1 MKKKIISLLTALV
14 VVSFACVSA
23 FAAGSVTEVAA
34 QKPVT
39 ETVEVN
45 GANVH
50 VVTNTKTDAVAA
62 EHKESARNFVGEK
75 IQKAEKISFMDVSLQ
90 DDAGNIVALPE
101 GSTIDITF
109 NIGSGVTGDV
119 RVMHWNGKAWED
131 VTIAGS
137 LNTAAG
143 TVQGRFSS
151 LSPVALVYTAANETP
166 ATSGNGNA
174 EAPKTGDAAMVTMA
188 WVALAAAGAGAGFAS
203 RKKK

>member
-1 MKKKIISLLTALV
+1 MKKKIISLLMALV
-14 VVSFACVSA
+14 VVSAFCVSA

-45 GANVH
+45 GAKVH
-50 VVTNTKTDAVAA
+50 VVTNIKTDAVAA
-62 EHKESARNFVGEK
+62 EHKESARKFASEK
-75 IQKAEKISFMDVSLQ
+75 IANAQKISFMDVSLQ
-90 DDAGNIVALPE
+90 DDAGNIVAVPE

-119 RVMHWNGKAWED
+119 RVIHWNGKAWED
-131 VTIAGS
+131 VTVAGS

-151 LSPVALVYTAANETP
+151 LSPVALVYTAASENPVTP
-166 ATSGNGNA
+166 DAGSN
-174 EAPKTGDAAMVTMA
+174 EAPKTGDAGMVTMA
-188 WVALAAAGAGAGFAS
+188 WMALATAGVGAGFAS

>member
-1 MKKKIISLLTALV
+1 MKKKVVSLLMALAM
-14 VVSFACVSA
+14 VSLVCVSA

-45 GANVH
+45 SAKVH
-50 VVTNTKTDAVAA
+50 VVTNTKTDAVTA
-62 EHKESARNFVGEK
+62 EHKESARKVVGEK
-75 IQKAEKISFMDVSLQ
+75 IQNAEKISFMDVSLQ
-90 DDAGNIVALPE
+90 DDAGNTVAVPA

-119 RVMHWNGKAWED
+119 RVMHWNGKEWED
-131 VTIAGS
+131 VTVAGS

-151 LSPVALVYTAANETP
+151 LSPVALVYTAAKETP
-166 ATSGNGNA
+166 TTPETGNS
-174 EAPKTGDAAMVTMA
+174 ESPKTGDAGMVTLA

>member
-1 MKKKIISLLTALV
+1 MKKKIVSLLMALV

-45 GANVH
+45 GVKVH

-62 EHKESARNFVGEK
+62 EHKESARKFVGEK
-75 IQKAEKISFMDVSLQ
+75 IQKTEKISFMDVSLQ
-90 DDAGNIVALPE
+90 DDAGNIVAVPE

-166 ATSGNGNA
+166 ATPGNGNS
-174 EAPKTGDAAMVTMA
+174 EAPKTGDAGMVTMA
-188 WVALAAAGAGAGFAS
+188 WVALAAAGAGAGFVS

>member
-1 MKKKIISLLTALV
+1 MKKKVISLLMALV

-45 GANVH
+45 GVKVH
-50 VVTNTKTDAVAA
+50 VVTNTKADAVAA
-62 EHKESARNFVGEK
+62 ELKESARKVASEK
-75 IQKAEKISFMDVSLQ
+75 IPNAEKISFMDVSLQ
-90 DDAGNIVALPE
+90 DDAGNTVAVPA
-101 GSTIDITF
+101 GSSVDVTF

-119 RVMHWNGKAWED
+119 RVMHWNGKEWED
-131 VTIAGS
+131 VTVAGS

-143 TVQGRFSS
+143 TVQGHFSS
-151 LSPVALVYTAANETP
+151 LSPVALVYTAAKETTANP
-166 ATSGNGNA
+166 GSNNA
-174 EAPKTGDAAMVTMA
+174 ESPKTGDAGMVTLA
-188 WVALAAAGAGAGFAS
+188 WVALATAGAGAGFVS